1 MKKMDDDS
9 DDAATRTR
17 FVLSPRRGC
26 GLLRFEQRPEGLTV
40 MPDDGKAFGAI
51 TVDLASASILR
62 RVKQGRGGLLAK
74 AVLPA
79 AGQPMPLVW
88 DVTGGLGR
96 DAMTLALLGCEVV
109 AFERNPFVGM
119 LLLDARSRA
128 LKGDQQIAEAA
139 SRLTIR
145 IGDARTA
152 MRADESSST
161 APGSGRPDVIYI
173 DPMFPEGNGK
183 NPGKN
188 QGQGNGKS
196 SGKGKAAV
204 KKAAVKK
211 EAMLLRMLVGEGAD
225 PVQDEELFTLAM
237 QVATSRVVVKR
248 SLRAPAIVESPPPQ
262 ASFKGKSVRVDRYA
276 IG

>member
-9 DDAATRTR
+9 DDAAALTR
-17 FVLSPRRGC
+17 FVLSPRQGC
-26 GLLRFEQRPEGLTV
+26 ELLRFEQRPEGLTV
-40 MPDDGKAFGAI
+40 LPDDGKAFGAI

-62 RVKQGRGGLLAK
+62 RAKQGRGGLLAK

-128 LKGDQQIAEAA
+128 LNGDRQIAEAA
-139 SRLTIR
+139 ARLTIC

-161 APGSGRPDVIYI
+161 APASGRPDVIYI

-183 NPGKN
+183 
-188 QGQGNGKS
+188 S
-196 SGKGKAAV
+196 SGKKQGNGKAAV

-211 EAMLLRMLVGEGAD
+211 AAVKKDAMLLRMLVGEGAD

-237 QVATSRVVVKR
+237 EIATSRVVVKR

>member
-40 MPDDGKAFGAI
+40 LPDDGKAFGAI

-62 RVKQGRGGLLAK
+62 RVQQGRSGLLAK
-74 AVLPA
+74 AVLSA
-79 AGQPMPLVW
+79 AGAPMPLVW

-128 LKGDQQIAEAA
+128 LKGDRQIAEAA

-152 MRADESSST
+152 MRADESNST

-183 NPGKN
+183 N
-188 QGQGNGKS
+188 
-196 SGKGKAAV
+196 SGKGKTAG

-211 EAMLLRMLVGEGAD
+211 DAMLLRMLVGEGAD

-262 ASFKGKSVRVDRYA
+262 ASFKGKSVRVDRYRSSS
-276 IG
+276 

>member
-1 MKKMDDDS
+1 
-9 DDAATRTR
+9 
-17 FVLSPRRGC
+17 
-26 GLLRFEQRPEGLTV
+26 LLRFEQRPEGLTV
-40 MPDDGKAFGAI
+40 LPDDGKAFGAI

-62 RVKQGRGGLLAK
+62 RVQQGRGGLLAK

-79 AGQPMPLVW
+79 AGAPMPLVW

-128 LKGDQQIAEAA
+128 LKGAGQIAEAA

-183 NPGKN
+183 
-188 QGQGNGKS
+188 S
-196 SGKGKAAV
+196 SGKGKAAG

-211 EAMLLRMLVGEGAD
+211 DAMLLRMLVGEGAD

-237 QVATSRVVVKR
+237 QVATARVVVKR

-262 ASFKGKSVRVDRYA
+262 ASFKGKSVRVDRYRSSS
-276 IG
+276 

>member
-1 MKKMDDDS
+1 M
-9 DDAATRTR
+9 
-17 FVLSPRRGC
+17 L
-26 GLLRFEQRPEGLTV
+26 
-40 MPDDGKAFGAI
+40 PDDGKAFGAI

-79 AGQPMPLVW
+79 AGAPMPLVW

-96 DAMTLALLGCEVV
+96 DAMTLALLGCEGV

-128 LKGDQQIAEAA
+128 MKGGGQVAEAA

-145 IGDARTA
+145 IGDARSA
-152 MRADESSST
+152 LGDASSIEK
-161 APGSGRPDVIYI
+161 PPDVIYI
-173 DPMFPEGNGK
+173 DPMFPEGK
-183 NPGKN
+183 K
-188 QGQGNGKS
+188 Q
-196 SGKGKAAV
+196 GKAAP

-211 EAMLLRMLVGEGAD
+211 DAMLLRMLVGEGAD

-237 QVATSRVVVKR
+237 QVATARVVVKR

-262 ASFKGKSVRVDRYA
+262 ASFKGKSVRVDRYRS
-276 IG
+276 GT

>member
-9 DDAATRTR
+9 AEVATRTR

-26 GLLRFEQRPEGLTV
+26 ELLRFEQRPEGLTV
-40 MPDDGKAFGAI
+40 LPDDGKAFGAI

-62 RVKQGRGGLLAK
+62 RAKQGRGGLLAK

-128 LKGDQQIAEAA
+128 LKEGGAVAEAA
-139 SRLTIR
+139 ARLQIR
-145 IGDARTA
+145 IEDARHALGDA
-152 MRADESSST
+152 SSSEE
-161 APGSGRPDVIYI
+161 APDVIYI
-173 DPMFPEGNGK
+173 DPMFPEGK
-183 NPGKN
+183 
-188 QGQGNGKS
+188 Q
-196 SGKGKAAV
+196 AAV

-211 EAMLLRMLVGEGAD
+211 DAMLLRMLVGEGAD
-225 PVQDEELFTLAM
+225 PLQDEELFTLSM
-237 QVATSRVVVKR
+237 PVAKSRVVVKR

-262 ASFKGKSVRVDRYA
+262 ASFKGKSVRVDRYRC
-276 IG
+276 

>member
-1 MKKMDDDS
+1 MKKMDDDL
-9 DDAATRTR
+9 DEVATRTR

-26 GLLRFEQRPEGLTV
+26 GLLRFEQRREGLTV
-40 MPDDGKAFGAI
+40 LPDDGKAFGAI
-51 TVDLASASILR
+51 TVDLSSASILR
-62 RVKQGRGGLLAK
+62 RVQQGRGGLLAK

-79 AGQPMPLVW
+79 VGQPMPLVW

-128 LKGDQQIAEAA
+128 LKGDRQIAEAA

-152 MRADESSST
+152 MRADESNST

-183 NPGKN
+183 
-188 QGQGNGKS
+188 S
-196 SGKGKAAV
+196 SGKKQGNGKAAV

-211 EAMLLRMLVGEGAD
+211 AAVKKDAMLLRMLVGEGAD
-225 PVQDEELFTLAM
+225 PLQDEELFTLSM
-237 QVATSRVVVKR
+237 QVAKSRVVVKR

-262 ASFKGKSVRVDRYA
+262 ASFKGKSVRVDRYRC
-276 IG
+276 

>member
-1 MKKMDDDS
+1 M
-9 DDAATRTR
+9 
-17 FVLSPRRGC
+17 
-26 GLLRFEQRPEGLTV
+26 LRFEQRPEGLTV
-40 MPDDGKAFGAI
+40 LPDDGKAFGAI

-62 RVKQGRGGLLAK
+62 RVQQGRGGLLAK
-74 AVLPA
+74 AVLSA
-79 AGQPMPLVW
+79 VGQPMPLVW

-128 LKGDQQIAEAA
+128 LKGDRQISEAA

-152 MRADESSST
+152 MRADESNST

-183 NPGKN
+183 
-188 QGQGNGKS
+188 S

-211 EAMLLRMLVGEGAD
+211 DAMLLRMLVGEGAD

-262 ASFKGKSVRVDRYA
+262 ASFKGKSVRVDRYRSSS
-276 IG
+276 

>member
-17 FVLSPRRGC
+17 FVLSPRQGC
-26 GLLRFEQRPEGLTV
+26 GVLRFEQRPEGLTV
-40 MPDDGKAFGAI
+40 LPDDGKAFGAI

-62 RVKQGRGGLLAK
+62 RVKQGRSGLLAK
-74 AVLPA
+74 AGLAA
-79 AGQPMPLVW
+79 AGAPMPLVW

-128 LKGDQQIAEAA
+128 LKGDQQISEAA

-183 NPGKN
+183 N
-188 QGQGNGKS
+188 QGQSK
-196 SGKGKAAV
+196 V
-204 KKAAVKK
+204 RAAVKK
-211 EAMLLRMLVGEGAD
+211 EAMLLRTLVGEGAD

-262 ASFKGKSVRVDRYA
+262 ASFKGKSVRVDRYRSSS
-276 IG
+276 

>member
-1 MKKMDDDS
+1 MKKLDDDS
-9 DDAATRTR
+9 AEVATRTR

-26 GLLRFEQRPEGLTV
+26 ELLRFEQRPEGLTV
-40 MPDDGKAFGAI
+40 LPDDGKSFGAI
-51 TVDLASASILR
+51 TVDLSSASILR
-62 RVKQGRGGLLAK
+62 RAKQGRGGLLAK

-128 LKGDQQIAEAA
+128 LKGDRQIAEAA

-152 MRADESSST
+152 MRADESNST

-183 NPGKN
+183 
-188 QGQGNGKS
+188 S
-196 SGKGKAAV
+196 SGKKQGNGKAAV

-211 EAMLLRMLVGEGAD
+211 AAVKKDAMLLRMLVGEGAD
-225 PVQDEELFTLAM
+225 PLQDEELFTLSM
-237 QVATSRVVVKR
+237 QVAKSRVVVKR

-262 ASFKGKSVRVDRYA
+262 ASFKGKSVRIDRYRSSS
-276 IG
+276 

>member
-17 FVLSPRRGC
+17 FVLSPRQGC

-40 MPDDGKAFGAI
+40 LPDDGKAFGAI

-62 RVKQGRGGLLAK
+62 RVQQGRSGLLAK
-74 AVLPA
+74 AVLSA
-79 AGQPMPLVW
+79 VGQPMPLVW

-152 MRADESSST
+152 MRADESNST

-173 DPMFPEGNGK
+173 DPMFPEANGK
-183 NPGKN
+183 NQGKN

-196 SGKGKAAV
+196 SGKG
-204 KKAAVKK
+204 KAAVKK

-237 QVATSRVVVKR
+237 QVATARVVVKR

-262 ASFKGKSVRVDRYA
+262 ASFKGKSVRVDRYRSSS
-276 IG
+276 

>member
-26 GLLRFEQRPEGLTV
+26 ELLRFEQRPEGLTV
-40 MPDDGKAFGAI
+40 LPDDGKAFGAI

-62 RVKQGRGGLLAK
+62 RAKQGRGGLLAK

-119 LLLDARSRA
+119 LLLDARGRA
-128 LKGDQQIAEAA
+128 LKEGGAVAEAA
-139 SRLTIR
+139 ARLQIR
-145 IGDARTA
+145 IEDARHALGDA
-152 MRADESSST
+152 SSSEE
-161 APGSGRPDVIYI
+161 APDVIYI
-173 DPMFPEGNGK
+173 DPMFPEGKKSGK
-183 NPGKN
+183 SSGT
-188 QGQGNGKS
+188 S

-204 KKAAVKK
+204 KKD
-211 EAMLLRMLVGEGAD
+211 AMLLRMLVGEGAD
-225 PVQDEELFTLAM
+225 PLQDEELFTLSM
-237 QVATSRVVVKR
+237 QVAKSRVVVKR

-262 ASFKGKSVRVDRYA
+262 ASFKGKSVRVDRYYCL
-276 IG
+276 

>member
-1 MKKMDDDS
+1 MKKLDDES
-9 DDAATRTR
+9 TRTR
-17 FVLSPRRGC
+17 FVLSPRQGC

-40 MPDDGKAFGAI
+40 LPDDGKAFGAI

-62 RVKQGRGGLLAK
+62 RVKQGRSGLLAK

-79 AGQPMPLVW
+79 AGTPMPLVW

-128 LKGDQQIAEAA
+128 LKGGGQVAEAA

-152 MRADESSST
+152 MRADESNST

-183 NPGKN
+183 N
-188 QGQGNGKS
+188 QGNGKS
-196 SGKGKAAV
+196 SGKGKAAG

-211 EAMLLRMLVGEGAD
+211 DAMLLRMLVGEGAD

-237 QVATSRVVVKR
+237 QVATARVVVKR
-248 SLRAPAIVESPPPQ
+248 SLRAPAIVKSPPPQ
-262 ASFKGKSVRVDRYA
+262 ASFKGKSVRVDRYRC
-276 IG
+276 

>member
-9 DDAATRTR
+9 DEVATRTR

-26 GLLRFEQRPEGLTV
+26 GLLCFEQRPEGLTV
-40 MPDDGKAFGAI
+40 LPDDGKAFGAI

-62 RVKQGRGGLLAK
+62 RAKQGRGGLLAK

-119 LLLDARSRA
+119 LLLDARGRA
-128 LKGDQQIAEAA
+128 LKEGGAVAEAA
-139 SRLTIR
+139 ARLQIR
-145 IGDARTA
+145 IEDARHALGDA
-152 MRADESSST
+152 SSIEE
-161 APGSGRPDVIYI
+161 APDVIYI
-173 DPMFPEGNGK
+173 DPMFPEGK
-183 NPGKN
+183 
-188 QGQGNGKS
+188 KS
-196 SGKGKAAV
+196 SKSNGKGKAAV
-204 KKAAVKK
+204 KKD
-211 EAMLLRMLVGEGAD
+211 AMLLRMLVGEGAD
-225 PVQDEELFTLAM
+225 PVQDEELFTLSM
-237 QVATSRVVVKR
+237 PVAKSRVVVKR

-262 ASFKGKSVRVDRYA
+262 ASFKGKSVRVDRYRSSS
-276 IG
+276 

>member
-1 MKKMDDDS
+1 M
-9 DDAATRTR
+9 
-17 FVLSPRRGC
+17 
-26 GLLRFEQRPEGLTV
+26 LRFEQRPEGLTV

-128 LKGDQQIAEAA
+128 LKEGGAVAEAA
-139 SRLTIR
+139 ARLQIR
-145 IGDARTA
+145 IEDARSALGDA
-152 MRADESSST
+152 SSIEE
-161 APGSGRPDVIYI
+161 PPDVIYI
-173 DPMFPEGNGK
+173 DPMFPEGKKSSKSSGM
-183 NPGKN
+183 
-188 QGQGNGKS
+188 S
-196 SGKGKAAV
+196 SGKGKAAI
-204 KKAAVKK
+204 KK

-225 PVQDEELFTLAM
+225 PVQDEELFTLSM
-237 QVATSRVVVKR
+237 QVAKARVVVKR

-262 ASFKGKSVRVDRYA
+262 ASFKGKSVRVDRYRSSS
-276 IG
+276 

>member
-1 MKKMDDDS
+1 MKKMDDES
-9 DDAATRTR
+9 DEVATRTR

-40 MPDDGKAFGAI
+40 LPDDGKAFGAI

-79 AGQPMPLVW
+79 AGAPMPRVW

-128 LKGDQQIAEAA
+128 LKEEGAVAEAA
-139 SRLTIR
+139 ARLQIR
-145 IGDARTA
+145 IEDARSA
-152 MRADESSST
+152 LGDPSSIEE
-161 APGSGRPDVIYI
+161 PPDVIYL
-173 DPMFPEGNGK
+173 DPMFPEGKKSSKSSGK
-183 NPGKN
+183 G
-188 QGQGNGKS
+188 

-204 KKAAVKK
+204 KKD
-211 EAMLLRMLVGEGAD
+211 AMLLRMLVGEGAD

-237 QVATSRVVVKR
+237 QVAKMQVATNQATTARVVVKR

-262 ASFKGKSVRVDRYA
+262 ASFKGKSVRVDRYRSSS
-276 IG
+276 

>member
-9 DDAATRTR
+9 DEVATRTR

-26 GLLRFEQRPEGLTV
+26 ELLRFEQRPEGLTV
-40 MPDDGKAFGAI
+40 LPDDGKAFGAI

-128 LKGDQQIAEAA
+128 LKGGGQIAEAA
-139 SRLTIR
+139 ARLTIR

-173 DPMFPEGNGK
+173 DPMFPEAK
-183 NPGKN
+183 
-188 QGQGNGKS
+188 GNGKS

-204 KKAAVKK
+204 KKAAVKMD
-211 EAMLLRMLVGEGAD
+211 AMLLRMLVGEGAD

-237 QVATSRVVVKR
+237 QVATARVVVKR

-262 ASFKGKSVRVDRYA
+262 ASFKGKSVRGDRYSSSS
-276 IG
+276 